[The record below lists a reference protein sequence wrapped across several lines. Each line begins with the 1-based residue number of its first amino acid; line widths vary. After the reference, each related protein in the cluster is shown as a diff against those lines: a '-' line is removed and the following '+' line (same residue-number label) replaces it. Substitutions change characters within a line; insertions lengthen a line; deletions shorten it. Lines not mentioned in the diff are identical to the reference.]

1 MSPKTEPKVGSP
13 EHVASVG
20 WHPSVSWEERRDGVR
35 QALFSPLVSPE
46 TKARLEAEL
55 AELDKGEDKVGPEG
69 RK

>member
-1 MSPKTEPKVGSP
+1 
-13 EHVASVG
+13 
-20 WHPSVSWEERRDGVR
+20 VSWEERRDGVR